1 MIPLRVPARLW
12 ADVAEGTEALL
23 DEWLV
28 REGEDVAADQP
39 VVRVIVVKSSYE
51 VTAPAAGR
59 IAKILVAAQDTFAR
73 DAELAL
79 IEEAVAA
86 PSPSPS
92 PAPSAADATAPTS
105 PAPPAAA
112 AASARAASGVRE
124 RVPFTGLRGA
134 VARNMT
140 NAWQTVPRV
149 AAGVEVDLTAALA
162 LLAAAQQR
170 VGERPRVSVTHLV
183 LRAVALTLR
192 EHPRLNARV
201 AQDAVEVM
209 DEIDL
214 GLAVS
219 LDDGLVVPVIRG
231 ADRKS
236 LVELAAESADLATAA
251 RGGTLPPAAAQGA
264 TFTVTNLG
272 ATGIDWF
279 TPIIDVPQVAILG
292 VGRLRDRPVVKD
304 GALAVAPTVV
314 LTLVYDHRAIDG
326 HPASLFLAAVRDR
339 LERARDL

>member
-1 MIPLRVPARLW
+1 MIPLRVPEPMWR
-12 ADVAEGTEALL
+12 DVAEGTEALL

-28 REGEDVAADQP
+28 TEGDEVATGQP
-39 VVRVIVVKSSYE
+39 IARVIVVKSSYE
-51 VTAPAAGR
+51 VTAPADGR
-59 IAKILVAAQDTFAR
+59 IAKILVGAQDTFAK

-79 IEEAVAA
+79 LEETGAA
-86 PSPSPS
+86 P
-92 PAPSAADATAPTS
+92 S
-105 PAPPAAA
+105 PAPPATAGPPTAA
-112 AASARAASGVRE
+112 AASARVASATSGVRE

-149 AAGVEVDLTAALA
+149 AAGVEVDLTTALA
-162 LLAAAQQR
+162 LLAAAQER

-201 AQDAVEVM
+201 AHDAVEVM

-214 GLAVS
+214 GLAVN
-219 LDDGLVVPVIRG
+219 LDDGVVVPVIRG

-236 LVELAAESADLATAA
+236 LADLATESADLATAA
-251 RGGTLPPAAAQGA
+251 RDGTLPPAAAQGA

-279 TPIIDVPQVAILG
+279 TPIVDAPQVAILG
-292 VGRLRDRPVVKD
+292 VGRMGDRPVVKD
-304 GALAVAPTVV
+304 GALAVAPTVI

-326 HPASLFLAAVRDR
+326 QPASLFLAAVRDR